1 MNKLSGITSAIN
13 WATEINKNLGLAN
26 PMLDVVRAQRDI
38 LDRLLPNK
46 NLFSNHLS
54 ASLADKVFGFH
65 DPGGIIAMSQSI
77 QKQFRI
83 TIPENTLAT
92 IDLISKQ
99 HRNLFDLSNAMTD
112 IFRMGTAI
120 VQMNNMQSALKNI
133 SGQITAIATLQQ
145 RWDLIDDFEE
155 ISEQAMEITSGMTTE
170 LPLTEEENRSFQ
182 DLLSFVYSIVKK
194 HKKVGIYSILFV
206 DMVLRIASF
215 HQYYDFLTSKPELAT
230 KEDLG
235 KFETK
240 LFLAI
245 QEKLKSE
252 KAYRVTNRF
261 CRMYLK
267 PKSKSQVIVSLPRDA
282 NVIVL
287 QIQGK
292 WVYIS
297 FIDPEDNLSLT
308 GWVMKKYLNKP

>member
-1 MNKLSGITSAIN
+1 MNELSGITSAIN
-13 WATEINKNLGLAN
+13 LAAKINKRLDLDN
-26 PMLDVVRAQRDI
+26 PMMRIVNAQQDMW
-38 LDRLLPNK
+38 DRLMPNK
-46 NLFSNHLS
+46 NLFTNHLS
-54 ASLADKVFGFH
+54 ASLADTVFGFH
-65 DPGGIIAMSQSI
+65 DPGGIVAMSQSI

-83 TIPENTLAT
+83 NIPESTLAT

-99 HRNLFDLSNAMTD
+99 HRDLFGISNAMTE
-112 IFRMGTAI
+112 IFRMGTAT

-155 ISEQAMEITSGMTTE
+155 ISEQAMEITSGLNAE
-170 LPLTEEENRSFQ
+170 LPLTAEENSSFQ
-182 DLLSFVYSIVKK
+182 ELLTFVYSIVKK

-215 HQYYDFLTSKPELAT
+215 HQYYDFLKSRPELAT

-252 KAYRVTNRF
+252 KEYRIINRS

-267 PKSKSQVIVSLPRDA
+267 PKSKSQVLAVLPNDA
-282 NVIVL
+282 EVIVL
-287 QIQGK
+287 QIQGR

-297 FIDPEDNLSLT
+297 YIDPKDNLSLT